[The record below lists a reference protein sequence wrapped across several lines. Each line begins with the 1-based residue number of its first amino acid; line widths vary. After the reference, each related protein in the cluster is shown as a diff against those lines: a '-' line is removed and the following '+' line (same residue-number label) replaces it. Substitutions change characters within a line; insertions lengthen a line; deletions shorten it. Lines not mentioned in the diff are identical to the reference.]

1 MGGIYGSLGRAT
13 HPAIFPVRISSA
25 TRYNNPV
32 TTSALHQLL
41 DSSASRFPEK
51 TAVEE
56 SEGGSIRYG
65 ELARLSDRVRDRLRE
80 MGVKP
85 GDRVGI
91 CLRKSADAVA
101 SLFGIM
107 KAGAAYVP
115 VDPTAPA
122 SRNAFIF
129 CNCAVKAVII
139 EARLADGLHH
149 EFSQGGSALDSMVL
163 DGVGAGV
170 PLRQALDRLD
180 AVHPVSSGP
189 NAIPDASDLAYI
201 LYTSGSTGRPK
212 GVMLSH
218 GNAACFIDW
227 CSNLFQPDERDRFS
241 SHAPF
246 HFDLSI
252 LDIYVSLKHGATLV
266 IVEEQ
271 LGKEPV
277 RLAPWIAEKKLTVWY
292 SAPSILS
299 LAAQFGK
306 LEQYD
311 YSSLRLVLFAGEVFP
326 IKYLKLLKS
335 LWPHPRYFNLFGPTE
350 TNVCTFYEVPEAIPE
365 SQAEPV
371 PIGKACAHCQPLV
384 ADETGAEVSRGTEG
398 ELCIAGP
405 SVLAGYWDL
414 PENTAKAFLPRVD
427 NQWYRTGDIVVELPD
442 GNYKFLGRR
451 DRMIK
456 KRGYRIELGEIEAAL
471 YRHPAIKEAAAV
483 AFSDD
488 NGVAVKAFAS
498 TRNGAKLSAIELK
511 TFCSENLP
519 LYMVPDL
526 FCCVESLPK
535 TSTDKVDYQ
544 KLKAMK

>member
-1 MGGIYGSLGRAT
+1 M
-13 HPAIFPVRISSA
+13 A
-25 TRYNNPV
+25 TR
-32 TTSALHQLL
+32 ALHQLL
-41 DSSASRFPEK
+41 DQSASRFPEK
-51 TAVEE
+51 VAVEE
-56 SEGGSIRYG
+56 SVTGNIRYD
-65 ELARLSDRVRDRLRE
+65 ELAHLSDRVRDRLRE
-80 MGVKP
+80 MGVEV

-91 CLRKSADAVA
+91 CARKSGDVVA
-101 SLFGIM
+101 AIFGIM
-107 KAGAAYVP
+107 KTSAAYIQT
-115 VDPTAPA
+115 DPTAPA
-122 SRNAFIF
+122 QRNAFIF
-129 CNCAVKAVII
+129 QNCAVEVVII
-139 EARLADGLHH
+139 EARLVDRLAE
-149 EFSQGGSALDSMVL
+149 EFKQLGFAPAVIVI

-170 PLRQALDRLD
+170 PLGRALDQLDSARL
-180 AVHPVSSGP
+180 A
-189 NAIPDASDLAYI
+189 ASKPSATLDSARLAYI

-227 CSNLFQPDERDRFS
+227 CSEVFKPTEHDRFS

-299 LAAQFGK
+299 LTAQFGK

-311 YSSLRLVLFAGEVFP
+311 YSCLRLVLFAGEVFP

-335 LWPHPRYFNLFGPTE
+335 LWRHPRYFNLYGPTE
-350 TNVCTFYEVPEAIPE
+350 TNVCTFYEVPQAIPE
-365 SQAEPV
+365 SQVEPV
-371 PIGKACAHCQPLV
+371 PIGKACRYCQPLV
-384 ADETGAEVSRGTEG
+384 VDETGAEVSRGNEG

-414 PENTAKAFLPRVD
+414 PENTAKAFLPRRD
-427 NQWYRTGDIVVELPD
+427 DRWYRTGDIVVELPD

-456 KRGYRIELGEIEAAL
+456 KRGYRIELGEIEVAL
-471 YRHPAIKEAAAV
+471 YRHPAVKEAAV
-483 AFSDD
+483 LAFPNDD
-488 NGVAVKAFAS
+488 GVPVKAFIS
-498 TRNGAKLSAIELK
+498 TRDGSKLSTIELK
-511 TFCSENLP
+511 KFWSENLP
-519 LYMVPDL
+519 LYMVPDFICSL
-526 FCCVESLPK
+526 ESLPK
-535 TSTDKVDYQ
+535 T
-544 KLKAMK
+544 